1 MAQAGLYRSADVG
14 RRRFAA
20 TLSYTAE
27 MRAIDSIDFSALTDR
42 EQDVLR
48 LLAHGMTNKDIAEYL
63 GLATGTV
70 RNTIAAIQ
78 NRLGVADRTQA
89 ALVAYHAGLARTW
102 PVGVGEAKSA

>member
-1 MAQAGLYRSADVG
+1 MRS
-14 RRRFAA
+14 
-20 TLSYTAE
+20 
-27 MRAIDSIDFSALTDR
+27 IDSFDFSALSAR

-48 LLAHGMTNKDIAEYL
+48 LLARGMTNKDIAAYL

-89 ALVAYHAGLARTW
+89 ALVAYHAGLASIS
-102 PVGVGEAKSA
+102 PCEMCEAKPA

>member
-1 MAQAGLYRSADVG
+1 
-14 RRRFAA
+14 
-20 TLSYTAE
+20 
-27 MRAIDSIDFSALTDR
+27 MRPIDSFDFSTLTDR

-48 LLAHGMTNKDIAEYL
+48 LLARGMTNKDIAECL

-89 ALVAYHAGLARTW
+89 ALVAYHAGFANST
-102 PVGVGEAKSA
+102 PCETCEAKPA